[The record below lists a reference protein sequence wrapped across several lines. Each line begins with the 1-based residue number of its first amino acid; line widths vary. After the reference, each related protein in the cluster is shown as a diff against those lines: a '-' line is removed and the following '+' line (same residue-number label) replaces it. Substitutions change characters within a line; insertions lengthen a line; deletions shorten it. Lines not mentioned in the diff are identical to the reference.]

1 MNVLLTCVGRR
12 SYLVDYFRQ
21 ALDGQGVVIGVDV
34 DADTAGMACVD
45 KGYLVPRADSS
56 DYIPA
61 LLDICTRER
70 IGLLISLSDLD
81 LGPLSRAIEA
91 FGRIGVKAFV
101 SDPEVIEIANDKWAC
116 FEFLHRHR
124 IPSPVTCLQL
134 DEVQRYLRD
143 GRLAFPL
150 MVKPRWGMGSV
161 SLFKVNDVEELAF
174 FYHHARKQVRD
185 SFLNVISQEDIDHS
199 VIIQEWLVGDEFG
212 IDVLHDFDGEH
223 VATVVKRKLAMRA
236 GETDSAITVE
246 DSRVASTAERVA
258 AFLRHRGNL
267 DIDIM
272 LDANGLPRVLELNAR
287 FGGGYPFS
295 HLAGVDFP
303 KALIELAEG
312 RRPAPYLLRPSIGV
326 RGMKHIVPTVSS
338 APRADRALEV
348 LPQTEGRASMQIS
361 PAGSRRSV

>member
-21 ALDGQGVVIGVDV
+21 ALSGEGMVIGVDM

-45 KGYLVPRADSS
+45 KAYLVPRADSS

-61 LLDICTRER
+61 LLDICTREGV
-70 IGLLISLSDLD
+70 GLLVSLSDLD
-81 LGPLSRAIEA
+81 LGPLSRAIDA
-91 FGRIGVKAFV
+91 FGRIGVKTFV
-101 SDPEVIEIANDKWAC
+101 SDPDVIEVANDKWAC
-116 FEFLHRHR
+116 FEFLKRHH
-124 IPSPVTCLQL
+124 IPSPLTCLQL
-134 DEVQRYLRD
+134 DEVQQYLRD
-143 GRLAFPL
+143 GHLAFPL

-174 FYHHARKQVRD
+174 FYHHARNQVRD

-199 VIIQEWLVGDEFG
+199 VIIQEWLEGDEFG

-223 VATVVKRKLAMRA
+223 VATVVKQKLAMRA
-236 GETDSAITVE
+236 GETDRAITVE
-246 DSRVASTAERVA
+246 NSRVASTAERVA
-258 AFLRHRGNL
+258 ACLRHRGNL

-272 LDANGLPRVLELNAR
+272 LDCDGVPRVLELNAR

-303 KALIELAEG
+303 RALIELAQG
-312 RRPAPYLLRPSIGV
+312 RQPASYLLRASIGV

-338 APRADRALEV
+338 TPRCEKMLEA
-348 LPQTEGRASMQIS
+348 LPQTECTASMQIS
-361 PAGSRRSV
+361 STGSPRSV